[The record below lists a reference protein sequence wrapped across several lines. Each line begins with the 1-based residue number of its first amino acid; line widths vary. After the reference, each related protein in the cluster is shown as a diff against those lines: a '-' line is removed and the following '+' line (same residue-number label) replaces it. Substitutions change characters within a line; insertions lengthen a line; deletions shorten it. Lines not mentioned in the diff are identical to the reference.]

1 MPSDDRSVPSGK
13 MRIWV
18 CGEAVDAY
26 VGVSLLRSFERLAG
40 RKITEGNYCWTGEC
54 GHCEIV
60 YATDGSAERTA
71 MACCLM
77 ASPELRVNALSAYLR
92 LDLAR

>member
-1 MPSDDRSVPSGK
+1 MPSDDRSVPSGT

-26 VGVSLLRSFERLAG
+26 EGVSLLRSFERLAG
-40 RKITEGNYCWTGEC
+40 RRITEGNYCWTGEC

-60 YATDGSAERTA
+60 YSAHGSAARSA
-71 MACCLM
+71 MACCLL
-77 ASPELRVNALSAYLR
+77 ASPELRISALSPYLR
-92 LDLAR
+92 LDLGR